1 LHLQD
6 AEAAALERQSFAPS
20 IEMAEALE
28 RAGKLDSAFEVYDSL
43 FRRSLPTGDL
53 ARSLM
58 AVRRAG
64 RIRISQARYE
74 EAEELALLSWEIAER
89 GTLPNA
95 LASAMN
101 LTAIVYAAQ
110 AKLDLAQPIYENA
123 LNLARELRDDLLIG
137 LVTQNLG
144 VIANMRGQFSAART
158 WYLES
163 VGSAVRSGDQGMA
176 VMAYNNLGMVSSDL
190 REWMESEM
198 YFTRGIEIAEQIGD
212 SALLAKLYANRA
224 EPLINVGDLES
235 ALDTLS
241 KAEAVAKEVGLP
253 KANAGI
259 ARFRAAI
266 ARRKGD
272 TKTASR
278 FLSESLV
285 IAAKAGL
292 HLERAEA
299 LEELAR
305 VRWQEGKG
313 DEATATAREARQ
325 VYASLGAEKDSNRVE
340 ELLDQWE
347 TEQFVAGWSVD

>member
-1 LHLQD
+1 MHLQD
-6 AEAAALERQSFAPS
+6 PRAAALESESFVPS
-20 IEMAEALE
+20 IESAESLE
-28 RAGKLDSAFEVYDSL
+28 RTGKLDSAFEVYDSM
-43 FRRSLPTGDL
+43 FRRLLPTSDL
-53 ARSLM
+53 AGSLM
-58 AVRRAG
+58 ALRRAG
-64 RIRISQARYE
+64 RIRSSQARYE

-89 GTLPNA
+89 GRLPKA
-95 LASAMN
+95 LAWAMN
-101 LTAIVYAAQ
+101 LTAMVYALQ
-110 AKLDLAQPIYENA
+110 AKLDLAQPIHEGA

-144 VIANMRGQFSAART
+144 VIANMRGQFSAARS

-163 VGSAVRSGDQGMA
+163 VGSAVRSGDQEMA

-235 ALDTLS
+235 ALETL
-241 KAEAVAKEVGLP
+241 KRAEAVAKRVGLP

-266 ARRKGD
+266 ARRTGD
-272 TKTASR
+272 TGSASR
-278 FLSESLV
+278 LLSESLV

-292 HLERAEA
+292 RLERAEA

-305 VRWQEGKG
+305 VRWQEGKPE
-313 DEATATAREARQ
+313 EATATAREARQ
-325 VYASLGAEKDSNRVE
+325 VYASLGAQKDATRVE
-340 ELLDQWE
+340 ELLDEWA
-347 TEQFVAGWSVD
+347 TEQFVAGWSVE